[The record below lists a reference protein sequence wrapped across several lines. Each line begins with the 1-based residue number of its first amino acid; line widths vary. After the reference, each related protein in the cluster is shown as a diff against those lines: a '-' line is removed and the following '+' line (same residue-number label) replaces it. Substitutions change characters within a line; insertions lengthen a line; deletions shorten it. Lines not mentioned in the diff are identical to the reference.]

1 MSILKG
7 AIIIVY
13 KSRIILSSL
22 TTLGLVGAGYVA
34 TNHMN
39 LVSAESGS
47 NAKVE
52 TIASKIETPKKVET
66 AKPTTVQAEEV
77 KPLSVNTELVENAV
91 VNTESIET
99 VETAHL
105 VAEEVSNTDV
115 QAVVESIQEVP
126 ATENVTSNQETISTE
141 ATSPVDEGIK
151 DEVIYD
157 SRNEVE
163 STSTEESNVNEI
175 INIQDVPEVENVSRE
190 TVTEETQP
198 EAPATEPV
206 NEEVSEEA
214 TSETKVEEEVQP
226 TAEETK
232 TEETPKVEEVKEEA
246 SKTEV
251 KAEETAS
258 PVETPAPKVE
268 ETKVETPKV
277 ETLAAPK
284 TLTNPINDKTNTYPI
299 GQCTWGVKS
308 LADWVGNYWGNANQW
323 GDSAR
328 KAGYTTGSIPQ
339 VGSVVVFPNVI
350 YEGINYGHVAYVT
363 HVYDDGSIE
372 VMEANYGGNQSIG
385 NYRGKFDPND
395 ARHGGGGYY
404 IYPNA

>member
-1 MSILKG
+1 M
-7 AIIIVY
+7 Y

-47 NAKVE
+47 SAKVE

-66 AKPTTVQAEEV
+66 AKPATVQAEEV

-99 VETAHL
+99 VEESHL
-105 VAEEVSNTDV
+105 VAEEASVAETQSVAETVSEVAST
-115 QAVVESIQEVP
+115 QE
-126 ATENVTSNQETISTE
+126 TTSNEVVT
-141 ATSPVDEGIK
+141 PVDEGIK

-157 SRNEVE
+157 SRNDVKPVE
-163 STSTEESNVNEI
+163 EESVNEI

-190 TVTEETQP
+190 TVTEETQS
-198 EAPATEPV
+198 EAETPATESV
-206 NEEVSEEA
+206 NEEVSEQP

-226 TAEETK
+226 AAEEVK

-246 SKTEV
+246 P
-251 KAEETAS
+251 KAEEAAPQSAVAT
-258 PVETPAPKVE
+258 PVEQPKVE

-277 ETLAAPK
+277 EAPVAPK
-284 TLTNPINDKTNTYPI
+284 ALTNPINDKTNTYPI

-328 KAGYTTGSIPQ
+328 KAGYTTGSTPQ
-339 VGSVVVFPNVI
+339 VGSVVVFPNVM
-350 YEGINYGHVAYVT
+350 YEGVNYGHVAYVT

-385 NYRGKFDPND
+385 NYRGKFNPND
-395 ARHGGGGYY
+395 ARHGGGVYY

>member
-1 MSILKG
+1 M
-7 AIIIVY
+7 Y

-66 AKPTTVQAEEV
+66 AKPTTVHAEEV
-77 KPLSVNTELVENAV
+77 EPISVNTELVENAV
-91 VNTESIET
+91 VNTEFIET
-99 VETAHL
+99 AEESNF
-105 VAEEVSNTDV
+105 VAEEAPVAETVSEVAST
-115 QAVVESIQEVP
+115 QES
-126 ATENVTSNQETISTE
+126 TSNEVVT
-141 ATSPVDEGIK
+141 PVDEGIN
-151 DEVIYD
+151 DVVLYD
-157 SRNEVE
+157 SRNEVKPV
-163 STSTEESNVNEI
+163 EEETVNEI
-175 INIQDVPEVENVSRE
+175 INIQDAPEVENVSRE
-190 TVTEETQP
+190 TVTEETQL
-198 EAPATEPV
+198 EVETPATETT
-206 NEEVSEEA
+206 EEVSEQPA
-214 TSETKVEEEVQP
+214 SETKVEEEVQP
-226 TAEETK
+226 AAEEVK

-246 SKTEV
+246 P
-251 KAEETAS
+251 KAEEAA
-258 PVETPAPKVE
+258 PQPAVATISEQPKVE
-268 ETKVETPKV
+268 KTKVETPKV
-277 ETLAAPK
+277 EAPIAPK
-284 TLTNPINDKTNTYPI
+284 ALTNPINDKTNTYPI

-328 KAGYTTGSIPQ
+328 KAGYTTGSTPQ
-339 VGSVVVFPNVI
+339 VGSVVVFPNVM
-350 YEGINYGHVAYVT
+350 YEGVNYGHVAYVT

-385 NYRGKFDPND
+385 NYRGKFNPND
-395 ARHGGGGYY
+395 ARHGGGVYY

>member
-1 MSILKG
+1 MSKLKG
-7 AIIIVY
+7 AKIVY

-66 AKPTTVQAEEV
+66 TKPTTVQAEEV

-91 VNTESIET
+91 VETESIENA
-99 VETAHL
+99 ETAQAEESNL
-105 VAEEVSNTDV
+105 VAEEVSNTTAQV
-115 QAVVESIQEVP
+115 VVESTQEAP
-126 ATENVTSNQETISTE
+126 ATENVTSNQEI
-141 ATSPVDEGIK
+141 TSNEVITPADEGIK

-157 SRNEVE
+157 SRNDVKPVE
-163 STSTEESNVNEI
+163 EETVNEI

-190 TVTEETQP
+190 TVAEETQP
-198 EAPATEPV
+198 EAEAPA
-206 NEEVSEEA
+206 SEETVSDTPA
-214 TSETKVEEEVQP
+214 ETTETKVEEEVQP

-232 TEETPKVEEVKEEA
+232 TEETPKVEE
-246 SKTEV
+246 
-251 KAEETAS
+251 
-258 PVETPAPKVE
+258 
-268 ETKVETPKV
+268 TKVETPKV
-277 ETLAAPK
+277 EAPAASK
-284 TLTNPINDKTNTYPI
+284 ALSNPINDKTNTYPI

-328 KAGYTTGSIPQ
+328 KAGYTTGSTPQ

-385 NYRGKFDPND
+385 NYRGKFNPND
-395 ARHGGGGYY
+395 ARHGGGVYY

>member
-1 MSILKG
+1 M
-7 AIIIVY
+7 Y

-66 AKPTTVQAEEV
+66 AKPATVQAEEV

-99 VETAHL
+99 VEESHL
-105 VAEEVSNTDV
+105 VAEEASNTDV
-115 QAVVESIQEVP
+115 QPVVESIQEAP
-126 ATENVTSNQETISTE
+126 ATENVTLYQET
-141 ATSPVDEGIK
+141 TSNDVVTPVDEGIK

-157 SRNEVE
+157 SRNDVKSVE
-163 STSTEESNVNEI
+163 EETVNEI

-190 TVTEETQP
+190 TVTEETQS
-198 EAPATEPV
+198 EVETPATETT
-206 NEEVSEEA
+206 EEVSEQPA
-214 TSETKVEEEVQP
+214 SETKVEEEVQP
-226 TAEETK
+226 AAEEVK

-246 SKTEV
+246 P
-251 KAEETAS
+251 KAEEAA
-258 PVETPAPKVE
+258 PQPAVATPAEQPKVD

-277 ETLAAPK
+277 EAPVAPK
-284 TLTNPINDKTNTYPI
+284 ALTNPINDKTNTYPI

-328 KAGYTTGSIPQ
+328 KAGYTTGSTPQ

-372 VMEANYGGNQSIG
+372 VMEANYGGNQNIG
-385 NYRGKFDPND
+385 NYRGKFNPND
-395 ARHGGGGYY
+395 ARHGGGVYY

>member
-1 MSILKG
+1 M
-7 AIIIVY
+7 Y

-66 AKPTTVQAEEV
+66 VKPATVQAEEV

-99 VETAHL
+99 TEDSNL
-105 VAEEVSNTDV
+105 VAEEAPVAEAQPVSETV
-115 QAVVESIQEVP
+115 SEVASTQE
-126 ATENVTSNQETISTE
+126 TTSNEVVK
-141 ATSPVDEGIK
+141 PVDEGIK

-157 SRNEVE
+157 SRNYVKPVE
-163 STSTEESNVNEI
+163 EENVNEI
-175 INIQDVPEVENVSRE
+175 INIQDAPEVENVSRE

-198 EAPATEPV
+198 EAETPATESV
-206 NEEVSEEA
+206 TEEVSEQP

-226 TAEETK
+226 AAEEVK
-232 TEETPKVEEVKEEA
+232 TEETPKIEEVKEEA
-246 SKTEV
+246 P
-251 KAEETAS
+251 KAEQAAPQAAVAT
-258 PVETPAPKVE
+258 PVEQPKVE

-277 ETLAAPK
+277 EVSVAPK
-284 TLTNPINDKTNTYPI
+284 ALTNPINDKTNTYPI

-308 LADWVGNYWGNANQW
+308 LADWVGNYWGNANEW
-323 GDSAR
+323 GASAR
-328 KAGYTTGSIPQ
+328 KADYTTGSTPQ

-385 NYRGKFDPND
+385 NYRGKFNPND
-395 ARHGGGGYY
+395 ARYGGGVYY

>member
-1 MSILKG
+1 M
-7 AIIIVY
+7 Y

-66 AKPTTVQAEEV
+66 VKPATVQAEEV

-99 VETAHL
+99 TEDSNL
-105 VAEEVSNTDV
+105 VAEEAPVAEAQPVSETV
-115 QAVVESIQEVP
+115 SEVASTQE
-126 ATENVTSNQETISTE
+126 TTSNEVVK
-141 ATSPVDEGIK
+141 PVDEGIK

-157 SRNEVE
+157 SRNYVKPVE
-163 STSTEESNVNEI
+163 EETVNEI
-175 INIQDVPEVENVSRE
+175 INIQDAPEVENVSRE

-198 EAPATEPV
+198 EAETPATESV
-206 NEEVSEEA
+206 TEEVSEEA

-226 TAEETK
+226 TAEEVK
-232 TEETPKVEEVKEEA
+232 IEETPKIEEVKEEA
-246 SKTEV
+246 P
-251 KAEETAS
+251 KAEEAAPQS
-258 PVETPAPKVE
+258 AVVTPAEQPKVE
-268 ETKVETPKV
+268 EIKVETPKV
-277 ETLAAPK
+277 EAPVAPK
-284 TLTNPINDKTNTYPI
+284 ALTNPINDKTNTYPI

-328 KAGYTTGSIPQ
+328 KAGYTTGSTPQ
-339 VGSVVVFPNVI
+339 VGSVVVFPNVM
-350 YEGINYGHVAYVT
+350 YEGVNYGHVAYVT

-385 NYRGKFDPND
+385 NYRGKFNPND
-395 ARHGGGGYY
+395 ARHGGGVYY

>member
-1 MSILKG
+1 M
-7 AIIIVY
+7 Y

-66 AKPTTVQAEEV
+66 VKPATVQAEEV

-99 VETAHL
+99 TEDSNL
-105 VAEEVSNTDV
+105 VAEEAPVAEAQPVSETV
-115 QAVVESIQEVP
+115 SEVASTQE
-126 ATENVTSNQETISTE
+126 TTSNEVVK
-141 ATSPVDEGIK
+141 PVDEGIK

-157 SRNEVE
+157 SRNYVKPVE
-163 STSTEESNVNEI
+163 EETVNEI
-175 INIQDVPEVENVSRE
+175 INIQDAPEVENVSRE

-198 EAPATEPV
+198 EAETPATESV
-206 NEEVSEEA
+206 TEEVSEQP

-226 TAEETK
+226 AAEEVK
-232 TEETPKVEEVKEEA
+232 TEETPKIEEVKEEA
-246 SKTEV
+246 P
-251 KAEETAS
+251 KAEEAAPQAAVAT
-258 PVETPAPKVE
+258 PVEQPKVE

-277 ETLAAPK
+277 EVPVAPK
-284 TLTNPINDKTNTYPI
+284 ALTNPINDKTNTYPI

-308 LADWVGNYWGNANQW
+308 LADWVGNYWGNANEW
-323 GDSAR
+323 GASAR
-328 KAGYTTGSIPQ
+328 KAGYTTGSTPQ

-372 VMEANYGGNQSIG
+372 VMEANYGADRSLGNH
-385 NYRGKFDPND
+385 RGKFNPND
-395 ARHGGGGYY
+395 ARHGGGVYY

>member
-1 MSILKG
+1 M
-7 AIIIVY
+7 Y

-52 TIASKIETPKKVET
+52 TIASKIDALKKVET
-66 AKPTTVQAEEV
+66 AKPTTVHAEEV
-77 KPLSVNTELVENAV
+77 KPLNVNTELVENAV
-91 VNTESIET
+91 VITESI
-99 VETAHL
+99 VTAEESHL
-105 VAEEVSNTDV
+105 VAEEASNTDV
-115 QAVVESIQEVP
+115 QPVVESIQESP
-126 ATENVTSNQETISTE
+126 ATENVTSTQE
-141 ATSPVDEGIK
+141 ATSNEVVTPVDEGIK

-157 SRNEVE
+157 SRNDVKPVE
-163 STSTEESNVNEI
+163 EETVNEI
-175 INIQDVPEVENVSRE
+175 INIQDAPEVENVSRE

-198 EAPATEPV
+198 EAETPATESV
-206 NEEVSEEA
+206 TEKVSEEA

-226 TAEETK
+226 AAEEVK
-232 TEETPKVEEVKEEA
+232 TEETPKVEEAAPQPAV
-246 SKTEV
+246 T
-251 KAEETAS
+251 
-258 PVETPAPKVE
+258 TPAEQPKVE

-277 ETLAAPK
+277 EAPVSPK
-284 TLTNPINDKTNTYPI
+284 ALTNPINDKTNTYPI

-328 KAGYTTGSIPQ
+328 KAGYTTGSTPQ
-339 VGSVVVFPNVI
+339 VGSVVVFPNVM
-350 YEGINYGHVAYVT
+350 YEGVNYGHVAYVT

-385 NYRGKFDPND
+385 NYRGKFNPND
-395 ARHGGGGYY
+395 ARHGGGVYY

>member
-1 MSILKG
+1 M
-7 AIIIVY
+7 Y

-52 TIASKIETPKKVET
+52 TIASKIDAPKKVET
-66 AKPTTVQAEEV
+66 AKPATVHAEEV
-77 KPLSVNTELVENAV
+77 KPLNVNTELVEKAV

-99 VETAHL
+99 VEESHL
-105 VAEEVSNTDV
+105 VAEEASNTDV
-115 QAVVESIQEVP
+115 QSVVESTQEAP
-126 ATENVTSNQETISTE
+126 ATENVTSTQET
-141 ATSPVDEGIK
+141 TSNEVVTPVDEGIK

-157 SRNEVE
+157 SRNDVKPVEE
-163 STSTEESNVNEI
+163 STVNEI
-175 INIQDVPEVENVSRE
+175 INIQDVPEVEHVSRE
-190 TVTEETQP
+190 TVTEETQS
-198 EAPATEPV
+198 EAETPATESV
-206 NEEVSEEA
+206 TEEVI
-214 TSETKVEEEVQP
+214 SETKVDEEVQP
-226 TAEETK
+226 AAEEVK

-246 SKTEV
+246 P
-251 KAEETAS
+251 KAEEAA
-258 PVETPAPKVE
+258 PQPAVATPAEQPKVE
-268 ETKVETPKV
+268 KTKVETPKV
-277 ETLAAPK
+277 EAPVAPK
-284 TLTNPINDKTNTYPI
+284 ALKNPINDKTNTYPI

-328 KAGYTTGSIPQ
+328 KAGYTTGSTPQ
-339 VGSVVVFPNVI
+339 VGSVVVFPNVM

-385 NYRGKFDPND
+385 NYRGKFNPND
-395 ARHGGGGYY
+395 ARHGGGVYY

>member
-1 MSILKG
+1 M
-7 AIIIVY
+7 Y

-47 NAKVE
+47 SAKVE

-66 AKPTTVQAEEV
+66 AKPATVHTEEV

-99 VETAHL
+99 VEESHL
-105 VAEEVSNTDV
+105 VAEEASNTDV
-115 QAVVESIQEVP
+115 QPAVESIQEAP
-126 ATENVTSNQETISTE
+126 ATENVTSTQE
-141 ATSPVDEGIK
+141 ATSNEVATPVDEGIK

-157 SRNEVE
+157 SRNDVKPVEE
-163 STSTEESNVNEI
+163 STVNEI

-198 EAPATEPV
+198 EAETPATESV
-206 NEEVSEEA
+206 TEEVSEEA
-214 TSETKVEEEVQP
+214 TSETKVEEEAQP
-226 TAEETK
+226 AAEEVK

-246 SKTEV
+246 P
-251 KAEETAS
+251 KAEEAAPQPAVS
-258 PVETPAPKVE
+258 TPAEQPKVE

-277 ETLAAPK
+277 EAPVAPK
-284 TLTNPINDKTNTYPI
+284 ALTNPINDKTNTYPI

-328 KAGYTTGSIPQ
+328 KAGYTTGSTPQ

-372 VMEANYGGNQSIG
+372 VMEANYGADRSLGNH
-385 NYRGKFDPND
+385 RGKFNPND
-395 ARHGGGGYY
+395 ARHGGGVYY

>member
-1 MSILKG
+1 M
-7 AIIIVY
+7 Y

-34 TNHMN
+34 TNHLN
-39 LVSAESGS
+39 SVSAESSS
-47 NAKVE
+47 NPKVE

-66 AKPTTVQAEEV
+66 AKPATVHAEEV

-99 VETAHL
+99 VEESHL
-105 VAEEVSNTDV
+105 VAEEASNTGV
-115 QAVVESIQEVP
+115 QSVVESTQEAP
-126 ATENVTSNQETISTE
+126 ATENVTSTQESTSNE
-141 ATSPVDEGIK
+141 VVTPVDEGIK

-157 SRNEVE
+157 SRNDVKPVE
-163 STSTEESNVNEI
+163 EETVNEI
-175 INIQDVPEVENVSRE
+175 INIQDAPEVDHVSRE
-190 TVTEETQP
+190 TVTEETQS
-198 EAPATEPV
+198 EAETPATE
-206 NEEVSEEA
+206 SLTEEA
-214 TSETKVEEEVQP
+214 ISETKVYEEAQPAAEEV
-226 TAEETK
+226 K

-246 SKTEV
+246 PKN
-251 KAEETAS
+251 EETTPQPA
-258 PVETPAPKVE
+258 VATPAEQPKVE

-277 ETLAAPK
+277 EAPVAPK
-284 TLTNPINDKTNTYPI
+284 ALTNPINDKTNTYPI

-328 KAGYTTGSIPQ
+328 KAGYTTGSTPQ
-339 VGSVVVFPNVI
+339 VGSVVVFPNVM

-385 NYRGKFDPND
+385 NYRGKFNPND
-395 ARHGGGGYY
+395 ARHGGGVYY

>member
-1 MSILKG
+1 M
-7 AIIIVY
+7 Y

-52 TIASKIETPKKVET
+52 TIASKIDALKKVEI
-66 AKPTTVQAEEV
+66 AKPTTVHAEEV
-77 KPLSVNTELVENAV
+77 KPLNVNTELVENAV

-99 VETAHL
+99 VEESHL
-105 VAEEVSNTDV
+105 VAEEASNTDV
-115 QAVVESIQEVP
+115 QPVVESIQESP
-126 ATENVTSNQETISTE
+126 ATENVTSTQE
-141 ATSPVDEGIK
+141 ATSNEVVTPVDEGIK

-157 SRNEVE
+157 SRNDVKPVE
-163 STSTEESNVNEI
+163 EETVNEI
-175 INIQDVPEVENVSRE
+175 INIQDVPEVETVSRE

-198 EAPATEPV
+198 EVETPATETT
-206 NEEVSEEA
+206 EEVSEQPA
-214 TSETKVEEEVQP
+214 SETKVEEEVQP
-226 TAEETK
+226 AAEEVK

-246 SKTEV
+246 P
-251 KAEETAS
+251 KAEEAA
-258 PVETPAPKVE
+258 PQPAVATISEQPKVE
-268 ETKVETPKV
+268 KTKVETPKV
-277 ETLAAPK
+277 EAPIAPK
-284 TLTNPINDKTNTYPI
+284 ALTNPINDKTNTYPI

-328 KAGYTTGSIPQ
+328 KAGYTTGSTPQ
-339 VGSVVVFPNVI
+339 VGSVVVFPNVM
-350 YEGINYGHVAYVT
+350 YEGVNYGHVAYVT

-385 NYRGKFDPND
+385 NYRGKFNPND
-395 ARHGGGGYY
+395 ARHGGGVYY

>member
-1 MSILKG
+1 M
-7 AIIIVY
+7 Y

-52 TIASKIETPKKVET
+52 TIASKIETSKKVENKVET
-66 AKPTTVQAEEV
+66 AKPATVQAEEV

-99 VETAHL
+99 TEEPNL
-105 VAEEVSNTDV
+105 VAEEASNTDV
-115 QAVVESIQEVP
+115 QPVVESIQEAPV
-126 ATENVTSNQETISTE
+126 TENVTSTQET
-141 ATSPVDEGIK
+141 TSNDIVTPVDEGIK

-157 SRNEVE
+157 SRNDVKPVE
-163 STSTEESNVNEI
+163 EETVNEI
-175 INIQDVPEVENVSRE
+175 INIQDVPEVEHVSRE

-198 EAPATEPV
+198 EVETPVTE
-206 NEEVSEEA
+206 SIEEA
-214 TSETKVEEEVQP
+214 APQPASETKVEEEAQP
-226 TAEETK
+226 VADEAK
-232 TEETPKVEEVKEEA
+232 TEEAPKVEEVKEEA
-246 SKTEV
+246 P
-251 KAEETAS
+251 KAEEAAPQPAVST
-258 PVETPAPKVE
+258 PVEQPKVE

-277 ETLAAPK
+277 EAPVAPK
-284 TLTNPINDKTNTYPI
+284 ALTNPINDKTNTYPI

-308 LADWVGNYWGNANQW
+308 LADWVGNYWGNANEW
-323 GDSAR
+323 GASAR
-328 KAGYTTGSIPQ
+328 KAGYTTGSTPQ
-339 VGSVVVFPNVI
+339 VGSVVVFPNVM
-350 YEGINYGHVAYVT
+350 YEGVNYGHVAYVT

-385 NYRGKFDPND
+385 NYRGKFNPND
-395 ARHGGGGYY
+395 ARHGGGVYY

>member
-1 MSILKG
+1 M
-7 AIIIVY
+7 Y

-52 TIASKIETPKKVET
+52 TIASKIDALKKVET
-66 AKPTTVQAEEV
+66 AKPTTVHAEEV
-77 KPLSVNTELVENAV
+77 KPLNVNTELVENAV

-99 VETAHL
+99 VEESHL
-105 VAEEVSNTDV
+105 VAEEASNTDV
-115 QAVVESIQEVP
+115 QPVVESIQESP
-126 ATENVTSNQETISTE
+126 ATENVTSTQE
-141 ATSPVDEGIK
+141 ATSNEVVTPVDEGIK

-157 SRNEVE
+157 SRNDVKPVE
-163 STSTEESNVNEI
+163 EETVNEI
-175 INIQDVPEVENVSRE
+175 INIQDVPEVETVSRE

-198 EAPATEPV
+198 EVETPATETT
-206 NEEVSEEA
+206 EEVSEQPA
-214 TSETKVEEEVQP
+214 SETKFEEEVQP
-226 TAEETK
+226 AAEEVK
-232 TEETPKVEEVKEEA
+232 TEETPKVEAPV
-246 SKTEV
+246 V
-251 KAEETAS
+251 PKA
-258 PVETPAPKVE
+258 
-268 ETKVETPKV
+268 
-277 ETLAAPK
+277 
-284 TLTNPINDKTNTYPI
+284 LTNPINDKTNTYPI

-323 GDSAR
+323 GESAR
-328 KAGYTTGSIPQ
+328 KAGYTTGSTPQ
-339 VGSVVVFPNVI
+339 VGSVVVFPNVM
-350 YEGINYGHVAYVT
+350 YEGVNYGHVAYVT

-385 NYRGKFDPND
+385 NYRGKFNPND
-395 ARHGGGGYY
+395 ARHGGGVYY

>member
-1 MSILKG
+1 M
-7 AIIIVY
+7 Y

-52 TIASKIETPKKVET
+52 TIASKIDALKKVET
-66 AKPTTVQAEEV
+66 AKPATVQAEEV

-99 VETAHL
+99 VEESHL
-105 VAEEVSNTDV
+105 VAEEASNTDV
-115 QAVVESIQEVP
+115 QPVVESIQESP
-126 ATENVTSNQETISTE
+126 ATENVTSTQE
-141 ATSPVDEGIK
+141 ATSNEVVTPVDEGIK

-157 SRNEVE
+157 SRNDVKPVE
-163 STSTEESNVNEI
+163 EETVNEI
-175 INIQDVPEVENVSRE
+175 INIQDVPEVETVSRE

-198 EAPATEPV
+198 EVETPATETT
-206 NEEVSEEA
+206 EEVSEQPA
-214 TSETKVEEEVQP
+214 SETKVEEEVQP
-226 TAEETK
+226 AAEEVK

-246 SKTEV
+246 P
-251 KAEETAS
+251 KAEEAA
-258 PVETPAPKVE
+258 PQPAVATISEQPKVE
-268 ETKVETPKV
+268 KTKVETPKV
-277 ETLAAPK
+277 EAPIAPK
-284 TLTNPINDKTNTYPI
+284 ALTNPINDKTNTYPI

-328 KAGYTTGSIPQ
+328 KAGYTTGSTPQ
-339 VGSVVVFPNVI
+339 VGSVVVFPNVM
-350 YEGINYGHVAYVT
+350 YEGVNYGHVAYVT

-385 NYRGKFDPND
+385 NYRGKFNPND
-395 ARHGGGGYY
+395 ARHGGGVYY

>member
-1 MSILKG
+1 M
-7 AIIIVY
+7 Y

-47 NAKVE
+47 SAKVE

-66 AKPTTVQAEEV
+66 AKPATVQAEEV

-99 VETAHL
+99 VEESHL
-105 VAEEVSNTDV
+105 VAEEASVAETQSVAETVSEVAST
-115 QAVVESIQEVP
+115 QE
-126 ATENVTSNQETISTE
+126 TTSNEVVT
-141 ATSPVDEGIK
+141 PVDEGIK

-157 SRNEVE
+157 SRNDVKPVE
-163 STSTEESNVNEI
+163 EESVNEI

-190 TVTEETQP
+190 TVTEETQL
-198 EAPATEPV
+198 EAETPATESV
-206 NEEVSEEA
+206 NEEVSEQP

-226 TAEETK
+226 AAEEVK

-246 SKTEV
+246 P
-251 KAEETAS
+251 KAEEAAPQPAVAT
-258 PVETPAPKVE
+258 PVEQPKVE

-277 ETLAAPK
+277 EAPVAPK
-284 TLTNPINDKTNTYPI
+284 ALTNPINDKTNTYPI

-328 KAGYTTGSIPQ
+328 KAGYTTGSTPQ
-339 VGSVVVFPNVI
+339 VGSVVVFPNVM
-350 YEGINYGHVAYVT
+350 YEGVNYGHVAYVT

-385 NYRGKFDPND
+385 NYRGKFNPND
-395 ARHGGGGYY
+395 ARHGGGVYY

>member
-1 MSILKG
+1 M
-7 AIIIVY
+7 Y

-47 NAKVE
+47 SAKVE

-66 AKPTTVQAEEV
+66 AKPATVQAEEV

-99 VETAHL
+99 VEESHL
-105 VAEEVSNTDV
+105 VAEEASVAETQSVAETVSEVAST
-115 QAVVESIQEVP
+115 QE
-126 ATENVTSNQETISTE
+126 TTSNEVVT
-141 ATSPVDEGIK
+141 PVDEGIK

-157 SRNEVE
+157 SRNDVKPVE
-163 STSTEESNVNEI
+163 EESVNEI

-190 TVTEETQP
+190 TVTEETQS
-198 EAPATEPV
+198 EAETPATESV
-206 NEEVSEEA
+206 NEEVSEQP

-226 TAEETK
+226 AAEEVK
-232 TEETPKVEEVKEEA
+232 TEETPKGEEVKEEA
-246 SKTEV
+246 P
-251 KAEETAS
+251 KAEEAAPQSAVAT
-258 PVETPAPKVE
+258 PVEQPKVE

-277 ETLAAPK
+277 EAPVAPK
-284 TLTNPINDKTNTYPI
+284 ALTNPINDKTNTYPI

-328 KAGYTTGSIPQ
+328 KAGYTTGSTPQ
-339 VGSVVVFPNVI
+339 VGSVVVFPNVM
-350 YEGINYGHVAYVT
+350 YEGVNYGHVAYVT

-385 NYRGKFDPND
+385 NYRGKFNPND
-395 ARHGGGGYY
+395 ARHGGGVYY

>member
-7 AIIIVY
+7 AKIVY

-66 AKPTTVQAEEV
+66 TKPTTVHAEEV

-91 VNTESIET
+91 VETESIENA
-99 VETAHL
+99 ETAQAEESNL
-105 VAEEVSNTDV
+105 VAEEVSNTTAQV
-115 QAVVESIQEVP
+115 VVESNQEAP
-126 ATENVTSNQETISTE
+126 ATENVTSNQET
-141 ATSPVDEGIK
+141 TSNEVVTPVDEGIK

-157 SRNEVE
+157 SRTEVE

-198 EAPATEPV
+198 EAEAPA
-206 NEEVSEEA
+206 SEETVSDTPA
-214 TSETKVEEEVQP
+214 ETTETKVEEEVQP

-232 TEETPKVEEVKEEA
+232 AEETPKVEEVKEKA
-246 SKTEV
+246 PKTEV
-251 KAEETAS
+251 KSEETAS

-277 ETLAAPK
+277 EVPAAPK
-284 TLTNPINDKTNTYPI
+284 ALTNPINDKTNTYPI

-328 KAGYTTGSIPQ
+328 KAGYTTGSTPQ

-385 NYRGKFDPND
+385 NYRCKFNPND
-395 ARHGGGGYY
+395 ARHGGGG
-404 IYPNA
+404 

>member
-1 MSILKG
+1 M
-7 AIIIVY
+7 Y

-52 TIASKIETPKKVET
+52 TIASKIDALKKVET
-66 AKPTTVQAEEV
+66 AKPTTVHAEEV
-77 KPLSVNTELVENAV
+77 KPLNVNTELVENAV
-91 VNTESIET
+91 VNTKSIET
-99 VETAHL
+99 VEESHL
-105 VAEEVSNTDV
+105 VAEEASNTDV
-115 QAVVESIQEVP
+115 QPVVESIQESP
-126 ATENVTSNQETISTE
+126 ATENVISTQE
-141 ATSPVDEGIK
+141 ATSNEVVTPVDEGIK

-157 SRNEVE
+157 SRNDVKPVE
-163 STSTEESNVNEI
+163 EETVNEI
-175 INIQDVPEVENVSRE
+175 INIQDVPEVETVSRE

-198 EAPATEPV
+198 EVETPATETT
-206 NEEVSEEA
+206 EEVSEQPA
-214 TSETKVEEEVQP
+214 SETKVEEEVQP
-226 TAEETK
+226 AAEEVK

-246 SKTEV
+246 P
-251 KAEETAS
+251 KAEEAAPQPAVAT
-258 PVETPAPKVE
+258 PVEQPKVE

-277 ETLAAPK
+277 EAPVAPK
-284 TLTNPINDKTNTYPI
+284 ALTNPINDKTNTYPI

-328 KAGYTTGSIPQ
+328 KAGYTTGSTPQ
-339 VGSVVVFPNVI
+339 VGSVVVFPNVM

-385 NYRGKFDPND
+385 NYRGKFNPND
-395 ARHGGGGYY
+395 ARHGGGVYY

>member
-1 MSILKG
+1 M
-7 AIIIVY
+7 Y

-66 AKPTTVQAEEV
+66 VKPATVQAEEV

-99 VETAHL
+99 TEDSNL
-105 VAEEVSNTDV
+105 VAEEAPVAEAQPVSETV
-115 QAVVESIQEVP
+115 SEVASTQE
-126 ATENVTSNQETISTE
+126 TTSNEVVK
-141 ATSPVDEGIK
+141 PVDEGIK

-157 SRNEVE
+157 SRNYVKPVE
-163 STSTEESNVNEI
+163 EETFNEI
-175 INIQDVPEVENVSRE
+175 INIQDAPEVENVSRE

-198 EAPATEPV
+198 EAETPATESV
-206 NEEVSEEA
+206 TEEVSEQP
-214 TSETKVEEEVQP
+214 TSETKVEGEVQP
-226 TAEETK
+226 AAEEVK
-232 TEETPKVEEVKEEA
+232 TEETPKLEEVKEEA
-246 SKTEV
+246 P
-251 KAEETAS
+251 KAEEAAPQAAVAT
-258 PVETPAPKVE
+258 PVEQPKVE

-277 ETLAAPK
+277 EVPVAPK
-284 TLTNPINDKTNTYPI
+284 ALTNPINDKTNTYPI

-308 LADWVGNYWGNANQW
+308 LADWVGNYWGNANEW
-323 GDSAR
+323 GASAR
-328 KAGYTTGSIPQ
+328 KAGYTTGSTPQ

-372 VMEANYGGNQSIG
+372 VMEANYGADRSLGNH
-385 NYRGKFDPND
+385 RGKFNPND
-395 ARHGGGGYY
+395 ARHGGGVYY

>member
-1 MSILKG
+1 
-7 AIIIVY
+7 
-13 KSRIILSSL
+13 
-22 TTLGLVGAGYVA
+22 
-34 TNHMN
+34 MN

-47 NAKVE
+47 SAKVE

-66 AKPTTVQAEEV
+66 AKPATVQAEEV

-99 VETAHL
+99 VEESHL
-105 VAEEVSNTDV
+105 VAEEASVAETQSVAETVSEVAST
-115 QAVVESIQEVP
+115 QE
-126 ATENVTSNQETISTE
+126 TTSNEVVT
-141 ATSPVDEGIK
+141 PVDEGIK

-157 SRNEVE
+157 SRNDVKPVE
-163 STSTEESNVNEI
+163 EESVNEI

-198 EAPATEPV
+198 EAETPATESV
-206 NEEVSEEA
+206 NEEVSEQP

-226 TAEETK
+226 AAEEVK

-246 SKTEV
+246 P
-251 KAEETAS
+251 KAEEAAPQPAVAT
-258 PVETPAPKVE
+258 PVEQPKVE

-277 ETLAAPK
+277 EAPVAPK
-284 TLTNPINDKTNTYPI
+284 ALTNPINDKTNTYPI

-328 KAGYTTGSIPQ
+328 KAGYTTGSTPQ
-339 VGSVVVFPNVI
+339 VGSVVVFPNVM
-350 YEGINYGHVAYVT
+350 YEGVNYGHVAYVT

-385 NYRGKFDPND
+385 NYRGKFNPND
-395 ARHGGGGYY
+395 ARHGGGVYY

>member
-1 MSILKG
+1 M
-7 AIIIVY
+7 Y

-66 AKPTTVQAEEV
+66 AKPATVQAEEV
-77 KPLSVNTELVENAV
+77 KPFSVNTELVENAV
-91 VNTESIET
+91 VNTESIENTDT
-99 VETAHL
+99 VEESHL
-105 VAEEVSNTDV
+105 VAEE
-115 QAVVESIQEVP
+115 APVVEAQPVAETVSEVVSTQE
-126 ATENVTSNQETISTE
+126 TTSNEVVT
-141 ATSPVDEGIK
+141 PVDEGIK

-157 SRNEVE
+157 SRNDVKPVE
-163 STSTEESNVNEI
+163 EETVNEI
-175 INIQDVPEVENVSRE
+175 INIQDVPEVETVSRE

-198 EAPATEPV
+198 EVETPATESV
-206 NEEVSEEA
+206 TEEVSEQP
-214 TSETKVEEEVQP
+214 TSETKVEEEAQP
-226 TAEETK
+226 AAEEVK

-246 SKTEV
+246 PKTEE
-251 KAEETAS
+251 AA
-258 PVETPAPKVE
+258 PQPAVATISEQPKVE
-268 ETKVETPKV
+268 KTKVETPKV
-277 ETLAAPK
+277 EAPIAPK
-284 TLTNPINDKTNTYPI
+284 ALTNPINDKTNTYPI

-328 KAGYTTGSIPQ
+328 KAGYTTGSTPQ
-339 VGSVVVFPNVI
+339 VGSVVVFPNVM
-350 YEGINYGHVAYVT
+350 YEGVNYGHVAYVT

-385 NYRGKFDPND
+385 NYRGKFNPND
-395 ARHGGGGYY
+395 ARHGGGVYY